1 MFLETLS
8 RSDKDHTLFADSFL
22 DVGINRFA
30 IELRLHPGQELAFLL
45 RNAQTLKRSLHV
57 LRNFVPRAFGTLT
70 LREVVSNLAKIDRLK
85 VLARP
90 VGRQRFALK
99 SLQRFEPKFTHPIR
113 VLFHVRY
120 VIDDAFVQADTGVEA
135 VIDLVVEVADVA
147 IDIDC

>member
-1 MFLETLS
+1 MFLETFG
-8 RSDKDHTLFADSFL
+8 RPDENHCLFANSFL

-30 IELRLHPGQELAFLL
+30 IELRLHAGKKFSFLL
-45 RNAQTLKRSLHV
+45 RNAETLERSLHI

-99 SLQRFEPKFTHPIR
+99 SLQRLKPK
-113 VLFHVRY
+113 
-120 VIDDAFVQADTGVEA
+120 
-135 VIDLVVEVADVA
+135 
-147 IDIDC
+147 